1 MGYRRFPVKT
11 QVSAAASSITVT
23 LDTHASGDVIVLIF
37 QQDGGG
43 TAIAPNATAT
53 TAGWTMIGTQ
63 AASGASRT
71 AVGYL
76 ICDSSAEANP
86 TFTGATEEW
95 IVHQYV
101 LRGLDTA
108 ALLDATHSWQRT
120 DWNNAYSTATSTVSG
135 SSNGGSAISPP
146 AGSLLLVVAGSDG
159 ANFIRFKTDEVIG
172 TGQTGDN
179 ASDIAS
185 SATMLVSGFR
195 QMDGSATCPT
205 LTLYSA
211 ANNEGGNI
219 WIIAFKT
226 ASGAARERD
235 CRTGMNELAWHG
247 SFASTLGAVTWNGL
261 DDITST
267 PTTSITVDGT
277 AYTVSSANPTIS
289 TIGVGTVPWG
299 RMQTLTNGD
308 TTTGSGW
315 LVGGS
320 RTLAASVDMT
330 DQVYFLNWLTEFAF
344 NSARV
349 GAEGVIVFFSD
360 GTNYVGYRL
369 RALANIAA
377 ATAYAATIAL
387 GKATACASSG
397 SINWA
402 AVTRIGYGWHRN
414 SAVATTHYLAIKN
427 EALLAGT
434 GPTAQ
439 GTGWPSLTGGGDG
452 RGCNFGALYDALT
465 GWGHYKAA
473 EKLGSGMVLAKCG
486 FRVGDG
492 ATTTVFDASAS
503 PFEYPPARDTVSQ
516 LDHNGDAN
524 SLTFGIKADSGDVI
538 DLTAFSAVSTVEQNC
553 TFDSSTSAGA
563 TYDMAGG
570 SFIGWSPTWVA
581 NAPVTGA
588 TVQKCDTVSV
598 ACDVDNTSITLTTS
612 SNAAVSVTA
621 SGLTFDTMTIG
632 CEKDGG
638 GVADYHLSLGASVTA
653 ITLNGVTLTGTPG
666 IDKIYSALASGTLT
680 ITTDG
685 AGTSLTA
692 SDVTFVGGSTATAV
706 IASPQPTLSATVL
719 ANTRAVLYNR
729 TADAEISNTLVA
741 GTSWTHIVTSGAS
754 SGDVLDLYTF
764 KEGYEESVA
773 TVIYSGADASFAVQQ
788 ATDAAIQYYRT
799 AESITDYTT
808 LAEYNFY
815 APDIYIQADD
825 ADGENTLKRLFI
837 FYNGVLTTEDG
848 ARYMRGGVTFRSA
861 FDVVIN
867 RSVVAM
873 AVDNVSVTH
882 GLHFTDEDTIRVT
895 TDDGT
900 SWIAPASAPGSIR
913 YAFGVAPGQIETG
926 VSGLTGPESAQLM
939 ALPSAATNASATRT
953 ELAPELTAILETWRR
968 HGLDISAPLTQTAT
982 SITAGTIDLAITGD
996 PDTSV
1001 TVTRQP

>member
-1 MGYRRFPVKT
+1 MGYRVRPCKAQT
-11 QVSAAASSITVT
+11 SAASSSITVT
-23 LDTHASGDVIVLIF
+23 LDTHASGDVIVLILA
-37 QQDGGG
+37 QDGGG
-43 TAIAPNATAT
+43 TTIAPDATAV

-63 AASGASRT
+63 AASGASRC
-71 AVGYL
+71 AVAYL
-76 ICDSSAEANP
+76 ICDSAAEANP
-86 TFTGATEEW
+86 TFTGANDEW
-95 IVHQYV
+95 IVQQYV

-120 DWNNAYSTATSTVSG
+120 DWNNAYSKATSTVSG
-135 SSNGGSAISPP
+135 SSNSGSAITPP
-146 AGSLLLVVAGSDG
+146 AGSLLLICANSDA
-159 ANFIRFKTDEVIG
+159 ANFIRFKTDEVVG
-172 TGQTGDN
+172 TAQTGDN
-179 ASDIAS
+179 ASDITS
-185 SATMLVSGFR
+185 SNVMLVSGFR
-195 QMDGSATCPT
+195 QVDGSATCPT
-205 LTLYSA
+205 LTLYSGL
-211 ANNEGGNI
+211 NTEGGNI
-219 WIIAFKT
+219 WIVAFKT

-277 AYTVSSANPTIS
+277 AYTVSSTNPAVS
-289 TIGVGTVPWG
+289 TIGVGTAPWG
-299 RMQTLTNGD
+299 RCQTLANGD
-308 TTTGSGW
+308 ITTGAGW

-320 RTLAASVDMT
+320 RTLASPVDMT

-369 RALANIAA
+369 RALANLAA
-377 ATAYAATIAL
+377 ATVYAASIAL

-414 SAVATTHYLAIKN
+414 SGVTTTHYLAIKN

-439 GTGWPSLTGGGDG
+439 GNGWPELTGGGDG
-452 RGCNFGALYDALT
+452 RGCNFSVLYDALT

-538 DLTAFSAVSTVEQNC
+538 DLTAFSAVSTVEQNW

-588 TVQKCDTVSV
+588 TVQKCDTVAI
-598 ACDVDNTSITLTTS
+598 ACNVDNTSITLTTS
-612 SNAAVSVTA
+612 SNAASSVAA
-621 SGLTFDTMTIG
+621 SGLTFNTMTIG
-632 CEKDGG
+632 CAKDDG
-638 GVADYHLSLGASVTA
+638 GVADYHLELGTGVTA
-653 ITLNGVTLTGTPG
+653 ITLADVTFTGTPG
-666 IDKIYSALASGTLT
+666 TDKVHVLKTSGTVT
-680 ITTDG
+680 ITISGTTNLAADG
-685 AGTSLTA
+685 
-692 SDVTFVGGSTATAV
+692 SDVSSAGATVV
-706 IASPQPTLSATVL
+706 IAAPNPTLDATVL
-719 ANTRAVLYNR
+719 ANTRVVLYNR

-741 GTSWTHIVTSGAS
+741 GTSWTHTVTSGAS
-754 SGDVLDLYTF
+754 SGDTLDLYTF
-764 KEGYEESVA
+764 KEGYAEARA
-773 TVIYSGADASFAVQQ
+773 TIIYSGEDATFAVEQ
-788 ATDAAIQYYRT
+788 AVHADIAALRT
-799 AESITDYTT
+799 ELGITDYTT
-808 LAEYNFY
+808 ISEF
-815 APDIYIQADD
+815 APDTTGHVYIESNDP
-825 ADGENTLKRLFI
+825 DGNTMKARAAI
-837 FYNGVLTTEDG
+837 WYNGILTTEGG
-848 ARYMRGGVTFRSA
+848 ARYFRGGMSILSTAAFRIEV
-861 FDVVIN
+861 DVVD
-867 RSVVAM
+867 M
-873 AVDNVSVTH
+873 LFENVNATTPTV
-882 GLHFTDEDTIRVT
+882 FTDLDRRLYRS
-895 TDDGT
+895 DGT
-900 SWIAPASAPGSIR
+900 SIIAPTSYSIHND
-913 YAFGVAPGQIETG
+913 YSGVPDTVETG

-939 ALPSAATNASATRT
+939 ALPSAAVIAN
-953 ELAPELTAILETWRR
+953 EVVNV
-968 HGLDISAPLTQTAT
+968 
-982 SITAGTIDLAITGD
+982 
-996 PDTSV
+996 V
-1001 TVTRQP
+1001 TFP